1 MNSIILA
8 SVVNFLH
15 LLATVAWFGAMTA
28 NTIILLPS
36 MRKILDSTVAGNLMG
51 AVLKRFGIVVYA
63 SIGILVVTGI
73 EMTLINEN
81 SIGFM
86 QFNNIWSTV
95 SSIKHILM
103 VLLIILVIYSF
114 EGLSKNVVKL
124 SADGSSPKLV
134 SLQKRQRILSYI
146 GLTLVIIIL
155 FLTGIMT
162 AI

>member
-36 MRKILDSTVAGNLMG
+36 MRKILDSTIAGNLMG
-51 AVLKRFGIVVYA
+51 AVLKRFGIIVYA
-63 SIGILVVTGI
+63 SIGILVITGI
-73 EMTLINEN
+73 EMTLVNEN

-86 QFNNIWSTV
+86 QFNNIWSIV

-114 EGLSKNVVKL
+114 EGLSKSVVKL
-124 SADGSSPKLV
+124 SADGFSPKLV
-134 SLQKRQRILSYI
+134 QLQKRQRILSYI
-146 GLTLVIIIL
+146 GLTLVTIIL
-155 FLTGIMT
+155 LLTGIMT